1 MLKSNT
7 CLCLCFVL
15 FLLNYFH
22 IVSLHHSYVC
32 ITLFNDGKI
41 VFNGPE
47 AVIKM
52 ESSYEESHIFYL
64 SNDEIKSRIIEEM
77 QNYSFIY
84 DKSDPLHCDR
94 DKKIQVYE
102 TIGALL
108 GLDCKYCH
116 DTTRKTHVKYRICR
130 ASARLPAFLPTAWS
144 RCT

>member
-1 MLKSNT
+1 MLVV
-7 CLCLCFVL
+7 CFVL
-15 FLLNYFH
+15 LNNFH
-22 IVSLHHSYVC
+22 FILLHHSYLC
-32 ITLFNDGKI
+32 ITLFNGRKI

-52 ESSYEESHIFYL
+52 ESSDEESRIFDL
-64 SNDEIKSRIIEEM
+64 SDDEIKSRIIEEM

-108 GLDCKYCH
+108 GLDCKYCNN
-116 DTTRKTHVKYRICR
+116 TTRKHM
-130 ASARLPAFLPTAWS
+130 
-144 RCT
+144 